1 VPSDLTSWWQFFA
14 VSLSSLLFLVDP
26 VATVPAFLAM
36 TAGHSDQHRRRMA
49 RRASWTCFFVLGG
62 FGLIGAKVFALLGI
76 TMPAFRIA
84 GGLILLLVGIDMVQA
99 RRPATNEAPGEA
111 EEGAHKDDVGIIP
124 LGMPMLAGPGSISAV
139 MVMIGPHPQ
148 PWQGAAIGL
157 ALLVTCGVTY
167 TVLCAASG
175 VRRYLGETGI
185 HVLTRLMGM
194 LLMALAVQFIAGGLI
209 DLGFAS
215 RPALIPAQARP

>member
-1 VPSDLTSWWQFFA
+1 MPADLTSWWQFFA

-26 VATVPAFLAM
+26 VATVPAFLVM
-36 TAGHSDQHRRRMA
+36 TEGHSDEHRKRMA
-49 RRASWTCFFVLGG
+49 RRAAWTCFAVLGG
-62 FGLIGAKVFALLGI
+62 FGLIGGKVFALLGI

-99 RRPATNEAPGEA
+99 RRPGTSEAPGEA

-124 LGMPMLAGPGSISAV
+124 LGMPMLAGPGAISAV
-139 MVMIGPHPQ
+139 MVMIGPAPHW
-148 PWQGAAIGL
+148 WQGLLIAL
-157 ALLVTCGVTY
+157 ALLMTSAITY
-167 TVLCAASG
+167 AVLRAASS

-194 LLMALAVQFIAGGLI
+194 LLMALAVQFIAGGLTA
-209 DLGFAS
+209 LGFA
-215 RPALIPAQARP
+215 PAAPK